1 MQTRLALRLLLC
13 LMSVPVLLGLAG
25 GSPAAADGG
34 LAVTSSYTYT
44 VDPASDVVHVAA
56 DVTFT
61 NVVPDTTSG
70 NITNRTYFKSFS
82 LPLPVEAVNTVATQN
97 GRPLALTTEPI
108 EGTTAY
114 FRMRIAFP
122 VNIYYRQT
130 AHVLFTYDITGQ
142 VPRSAAGPTRINGA
156 YVAFDAYGIADS
168 GKLTVRV
175 VVPSAYTVDKL
186 GSDVTQTSE
195 DGNTVYTA
203 TNIDKPNDFNI
214 FVSAR
219 NDAALESTALTAG
232 GHDFVLRSWPG
243 DADWKAFA
251 QQQIN
256 VGVPA
261 LKDLI
266 GQPWPITGSIDV
278 SEAYTPYLYG
288 YAGWF
293 NPKSRKLEIG
303 EDLDAQVM
311 IHELSHAWFNDS
323 LFSERW
329 VNEGMAQEYSGLANQ
344 KLGLAA
350 VTPKEIA
357 ADDPGVVKLNEW
369 GDPLLGSGA
378 NDTEKYGYNAS
389 WSVIS
394 RIVDEV
400 GVDKMRD
407 IFTAATKHTIA
418 YVGAAPAEPD
428 NTPTDWRRFL
438 DLADQLG
445 GATKADAL
453 FNSYVIT
460 PPQIDEMRTRATAR
474 MHYEALAA
482 AGSGW
487 APPLAVRRAMSE
499 WSFSSAETLIN
510 DSTAAL
516 TTRDELTAAVKPL
529 DLAVPAALQQSYESA
544 EFDLKSIQRRLDDQL
559 GAAKQLNAATAAEG
573 DDHGLFGKVGLVGE
587 HLHTDLADART
598 AFEKGDTALVRS
610 KSAAVIAA
618 VNGSHDVGRNR
629 VLLAGLA
636 LLLFLLLIVGL
647 VLLIRRRRRPAVS
660 IP

>member
-1 MQTRLALRLLLC
+1 MQKRLPLRLLLC
-13 LMSVPVLLGLAG
+13 LTFVPVVLGLA
-25 GSPAAADGG
+25 SANPAAADGG
-34 LAVTSSYTYT
+34 LNVSSSYTYT
-44 VDPASDVVHVAA
+44 VDPSSDVVHVLA
-56 DVTFT
+56 DMTFT

-82 LPLPVEAVNTVATQN
+82 LPLPVEAVNTVALQN
-97 GRPLALTTEPI
+97 GRALALSPEPI
-108 EGTTAY
+108 DGTSEY
-114 FRMRIAFP
+114 FRLRINFAS
-122 VNIYYRQT
+122 NLYASEN
-130 AHVLFTYDITGQ
+130 AHVIVTYDITGQ
-142 VPRSAAGPTRINGA
+142 APRATSGPTRINAA
-156 YVAFDAYGIADS
+156 YVAFNAYGIADS
-168 GKLTVRV
+168 GKLTVRI

-186 GSDVTQTSE
+186 GSDVVQTSE

-219 NDAALESTALTAG
+219 NDAALEATSLTAD

-243 DADWKAFA
+243 DTDWKAFA

-266 GQPWPITGSIDV
+266 GQPWPVTGSIDV
-278 SEAYTPYLYG
+278 SEAFTPYLYG

-293 NPKSRKLEIG
+293 NPTSRKLEIG

-329 VNEGMAQEYSGLANQ
+329 VNEGMAQEYSDLANE

-350 VTPKEIA
+350 VAPKDISLAE
-357 ADDPGVVKLNEW
+357 PGVVKLNEW
-369 GDPLLGSGA
+369 GDPLLATGA
-378 NDTEKYGYNAS
+378 NDTETYGYNAS
-389 WSVIS
+389 WSVIKQ
-394 RIVDEV
+394 IVDEV

-407 IFTAATKHTIA
+407 IFAAATKHTIS
-418 YVGAAPAEPD
+418 YVGNATAEAD

-445 GATKADAL
+445 GATKADDL
-453 FNSYVIT
+453 FRSYVIT
-460 PPQIDEMRTRATAR
+460 APQIDELSTRDTAR
-474 MHYEALAA
+474 THYTALAA

-499 WSFSSAETLIN
+499 WTFSSAETLITEAT
-510 DSTAAL
+510 TAL
-516 TTRDELTAAVKPL
+516 KTRDELTGVVKPL
-529 DLAVPAALQQSYESA
+529 DVTAPAALQHSYESA
-544 EFDLKSIQRRLDDQL
+544 EFDLKSTQKQLDDQL
-559 GAAKQLNAATAAEG
+559 GAAKQLTAATAAESA
-573 DDHGLFGKVGLVGE
+573 DHGLFGTVGLVGE
-587 HLHTDLADART
+587 HMKADLADAKT
-598 AFEKGDTALVRS
+598 AFEQGNTSLARA
-610 KSAAVIAA
+610 KSAAVIDA

-636 LLLFLLLIVGL
+636 LLSLVLLFVGL
-647 VLLIRRRRRPAVS
+647 ALLIRRRRRPVVS